1 MLSDFLC
8 CELLGTLL
16 IVCAG
21 VTPESAVGFA
31 QVNVTHV
38 QNSVRA
44 LVPFED
50 MQL

>member
-1 MLSDFLC
+1 MLSNFLC
-8 CELLGTLL
+8 CELLGSLL
-16 IVCAG
+16 IVCTG
-21 VTPESAVGFA
+21 ITPENTVGFA
-31 QVNVTHV
+31 QVSVTHM